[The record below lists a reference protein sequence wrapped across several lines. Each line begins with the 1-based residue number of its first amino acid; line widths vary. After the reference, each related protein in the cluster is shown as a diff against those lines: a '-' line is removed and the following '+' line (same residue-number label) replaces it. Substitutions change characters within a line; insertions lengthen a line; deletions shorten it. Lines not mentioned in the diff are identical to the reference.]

1 MYLKIIILL
10 LILLIFYYRIEEKL
24 TIDLSKNKIVIDNN
38 ELKLINKKNDAIY
51 TRFNVNTYETKSKYF
66 NKIYQ
71 NILKENKKKK
81 ILVLGFGLGGIPLRL
96 SLEKDIEIIDCVDTD
111 KELYIYFKKLFPNY
125 STKISLFHA
134 DADTYLK
141 DNLVKYDIII
151 DDVFDGYD
159 KIELDYNML
168 KERLKMNGK
177 LYLNNLFSKKSK
189 TIYNKLKTIFK
200 KYNNKSIPGSAQSVV
215 IFTK

>member
-1 MYLKIIILL
+1 MLYH
-10 LILLIFYYRIEEKL
+10 RNEEKL

-38 ELKLINKKNDAIY
+38 ELKLINKKDNAVY
-51 TRFNVNTYETKSKYF
+51 TRFNVNTFETRSKYF

-81 ILVLGFGLGGIPLRL
+81 ILVLGFGFGGIPLRL

-111 KELYIYFKKLFPNY
+111 KELYTYFKKLFPNY

-134 DADTYLK
+134 DAETYLN
-141 DNLVKYDIII
+141 DNMVKYDIII
-151 DDVFDGYD
+151 DDVFDGYN
-159 KIELDYNML
+159 KIELDYNIL

-177 LYLNNLFSKKSK
+177 LYLNNLFSKKSR
-189 TIYNKLKTIFK
+189 TIYNKLKHVFQ

>member
-10 LILLIFYYRIEEKL
+10 LMLYYRIEEKL

-38 ELKLINKKNDAIY
+38 ELKLINKKDNAVY

-71 NILKENKKKK
+71 NILKEKKKKK

-111 KELYIYFKKLFPNY
+111 KELYTYFKKLFPNY

-134 DADTYLK
+134 DAETYLN
-141 DNLVKYDIII
+141 DNMVKYDIII

-168 KERLKMNGK
+168 KERLKINGK

-189 TIYNKLKTIFK
+189 TIYNKLKHVFQ
-200 KYNNKSIPGSAQSVV
+200 KYNNKSIPGSAQSIV

>member
-10 LILLIFYYRIEEKL
+10 LILLILYHRIEEKL
-24 TIDLSKNKIVIDNN
+24 TIDLSKNKIVINN
-38 ELKLINKKNDAIY
+38 NKLKLINKKDNAVY

-71 NILKENKKKK
+71 NILKEDNKKK
-81 ILVLGFGLGGIPLRL
+81 ILVLGFGFGGIPLRL

-111 KELYIYFKKLFPNY
+111 KELYTYFKKLFPNY
-125 STKISLFHA
+125 STKISLFHM
-134 DADTYLK
+134 DADTYLN
-141 DNLVKYDIII
+141 DNMVEYDIII
-151 DDVFDGYD
+151 DDVFDGYN
-159 KIELDYNML
+159 KIELDYQML

-189 TIYNKLKTIFK
+189 TIYNKLKNIFQ
-200 KYNNKSIPGSAQSVV
+200 KYNNKSIPGSQSVV

>member
-10 LILLIFYYRIEEKL
+10 LILLMLYYRIEEKL

-38 ELKLINKKNDAIY
+38 ELKLINKKDNAVY

-71 NILKENKKKK
+71 NILKEKKKNK

-96 SLEKDIEIIDCVDTD
+96 SLEKGIEIIDCVDTD
-111 KELYIYFKKLFPNY
+111 KELYTYFKKLFPNY

-134 DADTYLK
+134 DAETYLN
-141 DNLVKYDIII
+141 DNMVKYDIII
-151 DDVFDGYD
+151 DDVFDGYN
-159 KIELDYNML
+159 KIELDYNIL

-177 LYLNNLFSKKSK
+177 LYLNNLFSKKSR
-189 TIYNKLKTIFK
+189 TIYNKLKHVFQ

>member
-10 LILLIFYYRIEEKL
+10 LILLMLYHRNEEKL

-38 ELKLINKKNDAIY
+38 ELKLINKKDNAVY

-71 NILKENKKKK
+71 NILKEKKKNK

-96 SLEKDIEIIDCVDTD
+96 SLEKGIEIIDCVDTD
-111 KELYIYFKKLFPNY
+111 KELYTYFKKLFPNY

-134 DADTYLK
+134 DAETYLN
-141 DNLVKYDIII
+141 DNMVKYDIII
-151 DDVFDGYD
+151 DDVFDGYN
-159 KIELDYNML
+159 KIELDYNIL

-177 LYLNNLFSKKSK
+177 LYLNNLFSKKSR
-189 TIYNKLKTIFK
+189 TIYNKLKHVFQ

>member
-1 MYLKIIILL
+1 MLYH
-10 LILLIFYYRIEEKL
+10 RNEEKL
-24 TIDLSKNKIVIDNN
+24 TIDLSKNRIVINDD
-38 ELKLINKKNDAIY
+38 ELILVNKKDNAIY
-51 TRFNVNTYETKSKYF
+51 TRFNVNTFETRSKYF

-81 ILVLGFGLGGIPLRL
+81 ILVLGFGFGGIPLRL

-111 KELYIYFKKLFPNY
+111 KELYTYFKKLFPNY
-125 STKISLFHA
+125 STKISLFHM

-141 DNLVKYDIII
+141 DNMVKYDIII

-159 KIELDYNML
+159 KIELDYNKL

-189 TIYNKLKTIFK
+189 TIYNKLKTIFQ
-200 KYNNKSIPGSAQSVV
+200 KYNNMSIPSSAQSIV